1 MMVDMG
7 KVKECFIARQ
17 VDDKHEL
24 AESTMRMKKYGDS
37 KKKSPAAVCA
47 ILAAYSSVSVYAA
60 PVGMIG
66 QYGNLY
72 QATVV
77 EEAEQMDAMEPEEFE
92 EAPGTSTSV
101 EEEGEL
107 AIGAN

>member
-1 MMVDMG
+1 
-7 KVKECFIARQ
+7 
-17 VDDKHEL
+17 
-24 AESTMRMKKYGDS
+24 
-37 KKKSPAAVCA
+37 
-47 ILAAYSSVSVYAA
+47 
-60 PVGMIG
+60 MIG

-77 EEAEQMDAMEPEEFE
+77 EETEQMDAMELEEFE
-92 EAPGTSTSV
+92 ETPGTSTSV

>member
-1 MMVDMG
+1 MPVT
-7 KVKECFIARQ
+7 
-17 VDDKHEL
+17 
-24 AESTMRMKKYGDS
+24 AE
-37 KKKSPAAVCA
+37 
-47 ILAAYSSVSVYAA
+47 

>member
-1 MMVDMG
+1 
-7 KVKECFIARQ
+7 
-17 VDDKHEL
+17 
-24 AESTMRMKKYGDS
+24 
-37 KKKSPAAVCA
+37 
-47 ILAAYSSVSVYAA
+47 
-60 PVGMIG
+60 MIG

-77 EEAEQMDAMEPEEFE
+77 EEAEQMDAMELEEFE
-92 EAPGTSTSV
+92 EAPGTSTSM